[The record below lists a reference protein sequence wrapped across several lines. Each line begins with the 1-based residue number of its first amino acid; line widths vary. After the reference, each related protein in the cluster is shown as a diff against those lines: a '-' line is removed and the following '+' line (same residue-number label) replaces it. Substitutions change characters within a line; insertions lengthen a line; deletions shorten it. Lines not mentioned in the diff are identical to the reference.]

1 MEELLTKI
9 LEELKNISEIESG
22 GPDGDVLFNKLDIIA
37 LGISNLNSKID
48 SVNSRVES
56 LEADITRIAEN
67 TDN

>member
-9 LEELKNISEIESG
+9 LDELKNISEIESG